1 MKHFFN
7 CTQSIQKEFIIY
19 CIYMYQTL
27 IRSYVVK
34 FREFT
39 NTKRIDVWFLEK
51 NIARGEL
58 LGTLPVSFFKQRV
71 AP

>member
-1 MKHFFN
+1 
-7 CTQSIQKEFIIY
+7 
-19 CIYMYQTL
+19 MYQTL